1 LQSEADKAMI
11 EKTIRVCVI
20 AAFEPLRLGLVKTL
34 ASAPDLEIVGEAT
47 ALSDLA
53 TNPNIRDADVFVV
66 DVDVLAR
73 GTGGTAISNLNEW
86 LPALKVLFL
95 GNQED
100 ARVISPDDL
109 PLYMK
114 LNTVGFLFREGSTLR
129 LVQAVR
135 LISQGTFVCEADVIK
150 GILVR
155 LMQWASMADTTQTD
169 YNLTEREMAVLT
181 RIAQGASNKEIAQ
194 ETFLSEGTVKAHV
207 SHIMQK
213 LRIDRRTD
221 LVRFAIG
228 KGLVA
233 LNEEAAR

>member
-11 EKTIRVCVI
+11 DKTIRVCVI

-34 ASAPDLEIVGEAT
+34 ASAPDIDIVGEANL
-47 ALSDLA
+47 LSDLV
-53 TNPNIRDADVFVV
+53 TNANIRDADVFVV

-73 GTGGTAISNLNEW
+73 GSGGAAISNLNEW

-109 PLYMK
+109 PLYMR
-114 LNTVGFLFREGSTLR
+114 LNTVGFMFREGSTSR

-233 LNEEAAR
+233 LNEETRA

>member
-1 LQSEADKAMI
+1 MVTEPDKAMI

-34 ASAPDLEIVGEAT
+34 ATAPDIEIVGEAT
-47 ALSDLA
+47 ALGDLI
-53 TNPNIRDADVFVV
+53 TNANMREADVFVV
-66 DVDVLAR
+66 DADVLA
-73 GTGGTAISNLNEW
+73 GGGGGATIGGLNEW
-86 LPALKVLFL
+86 RPALKVLFL

-109 PLYMK
+109 PMYMR
-114 LNTVGFLFREGSTLR
+114 LNTVGFLLREGSTSR

-135 LISQGTFVCEADVIK
+135 LVSQGTFVCEAEVIK
-150 GILVR
+150 RILVR
-155 LMQWASMADTTQTD
+155 LMEWASITDTTQTD
-169 YNLTEREMAVLT
+169 YGLTEREMAVLT

-207 SHIMQK
+207 SHIMTK

-221 LVRFAIG
+221 LVRFALG
-228 KGLVA
+228 KGLVP
-233 LNEEAAR
+233 LNEEPTR

>member
-1 LQSEADKAMI
+1 MVTEADRGIM

-34 ASAPDLEIVGEAT
+34 ATAGDIDIIGEAT
-47 ALSDLA
+47 SLGDLV
-53 TNPNIRDADVFVV
+53 TNPNIREADVFVV
-66 DVDVLAR
+66 DVDVLAE
-73 GTGGTAISNLNEW
+73 GGGTAAVGNLNEW

-109 PLYMK
+109 PMYMR
-114 LNTVGFLFREGSTLR
+114 LNTVGFLFREGSTSR

-135 LISQGTFVCEADVIK
+135 LISQGTFIIESEVIK
-150 GILVR
+150 RILVR
-155 LMQWASMADTTQTD
+155 LMEWASITDATQTA
-169 YNLTEREMAVLT
+169 YNLTERELAVLT

-207 SHIMQK
+207 SHIMTK

-221 LVRFAIG
+221 LVRFALG
-228 KGLVA
+228 KGLVP
-233 LNEEAAR
+233 LNEEPVR